1 MMSTCTAAC
10 GYLLAYRIRRQL
22 APPVPQPAP
31 PCLFLHVLAYPL
43 IGTDTRVWLKKKIC
57 RSQLVEQETDPT
69 RPPPRYLCVQPLQA
83 VLYRPLSAALM
94 KRVAVTYTRKL
105 LAGHL
110 AMQALIRR

>member
-1 MMSTCTAAC
+1 MCSHILKSALTRGC
-10 GYLLAYRIRRQL
+10 GS
-22 APPVPQPAP
+22 
-31 PCLFLHVLAYPL
+31 
-43 IGTDTRVWLKKKIC
+43 KKKKR
-57 RSQLVEQETDPT
+57 RSQLVEQETDPI

-110 AMQALIRR
+110 AMQALLRLC

>member
-1 MMSTCTAAC
+1 MTGASTTPTWTASC
-10 GYLLAYRIRRQL
+10 AY
-22 APPVPQPAP
+22 
-31 PCLFLHVLAYPL
+31 VLAYPKVL
-43 IGTDTRVWLKKKIC
+43 LPTYDTRVWLKKKKC